1 MRRRT
6 NHPLDRIP
14 MKLRLKILL
23 LAAVPLLV
31 ALAAITV
38 AVYVQGLQL
47 AQREKQV
54 VESAWL
60 ASKESELRHYVSLAY
75 SAVAPLQATGDDEAT
90 RQKAL
95 ELLAQMEFGHD
106 GYFFVYDLQGKNL
119 MHPRQPELV
128 GQDLWNLRDTRGQ
141 AVIQNLLAAAR
152 QGGQQGEV
160 VHYLWEKPST
170 HQTVEKLGYVVVL
183 DRWGW
188 MLGTGIYLD
197 DVEQALVRIDAAAQ
211 ANIRSM
217 FAWVAGIAVVS
228 ILFVAACGLALNI
241 SDHRQSDAK
250 LRLMAQQVVRSQE
263 DERARLS
270 RELHDG
276 ISQVLVSI
284 KLSVEAARERLRQ
297 APPAEPQAHAHI
309 DKPLGGAL
317 DRLNTAVGEVRRIS
331 HNLRPTLLDDLGL
344 PAALEHLGREFA
356 IPSTDGAPP
365 LAVRLSTTGQPVK
378 LPDAYATALFRVT
391 QEALTNVIRHAH
403 ATRADMTLAY
413 SAHDLRLTITDDG
426 RGFDYAQVQE
436 DPRRGIGLRNMRER
450 LNALSGNLSFHSS
463 QQGTTLQAWLPLPPA
478 ALPPTAPPP
487 STSPA

>member
-1 MRRRT
+1 
-6 NHPLDRIP
+6 

-31 ALAAITV
+31 ALAAIAV

-75 SAVAPLQATGDDEAT
+75 SAVAPLQEAGDDEAA
-90 RQKAL
+90 RQRAL

-141 AVIQNLLAAAR
+141 AVIQNLLTAAR
-152 QGGQQGEV
+152 RGGQQGEV

-217 FAWVAGIAVVS
+217 FVWVAGIAAVA
-228 ILFVAACGLALNI
+228 ILGVAACGLALNI

-250 LRLMAQQVVRSQE
+250 LRLMAQQLVRSQE

-284 KLSVEAARERLRQ
+284 KLSLEAARERLRHSLPEQ
-297 APPAEPQAHAHI
+297 PQALAHI
-309 DKPLGGAL
+309 DRPLGGAL
-317 DRLNTAVGEVRRIS
+317 DRLNSAVGEVRRIS

-356 IPSTDGAPP
+356 IASADGAPP
-365 LAVRLSTTGQPVK
+365 LAVRLRTTGRPVK

-391 QEALTNVIRHAH
+391 QEALTNVLRHAG
-403 ATRADMTLAY
+403 ATRADMALAY
-413 SAHDLRLTITDDG
+413 SAHDLRLTISDDG
-426 RGFDYAQVQE
+426 RGFDFAEVQQ

-450 LNALSGNLSFHSS
+450 MSALSGNLTFHTNA
-463 QQGTTLQAWLPLPPA
+463 QGTTLQAWLPLPAPA
-478 ALPPTAPPP
+478 TPTA
-487 STSPA
+487 TTQA

>member
-1 MRRRT
+1 
-6 NHPLDRIP
+6 

-31 ALAAITV
+31 ALAAIAV

-75 SAVAPLQATGDDEAT
+75 SAVAPLQEAGDDEAA
-90 RQKAL
+90 RQRAL

-141 AVIQNLLAAAR
+141 AVIQNLLTAAR
-152 QGGQQGEV
+152 RGGQQGEV

-217 FAWVAGIAVVS
+217 FAWVAGIAAVA
-228 ILFVAACGLALNI
+228 ILGVAACGLALNI

-250 LRLMAQQVVRSQE
+250 LRLMAQQLVRSQE

-284 KLSVEAARERLRQ
+284 KLSLEAARERLRHSLPEQ
-297 APPAEPQAHAHI
+297 PQALAHI
-309 DKPLGGAL
+309 DRPLGGAL
-317 DRLNTAVGEVRRIS
+317 DRLNSAVGEVRRIS

-356 IPSTDGAPP
+356 IASADGAPP
-365 LAVRLSTTGQPVK
+365 LAVRLRTAGRPVK

-391 QEALTNVIRHAH
+391 QEALTNVLRHAG

-413 SAHDLRLTITDDG
+413 SAHDVRLTISDDG
-426 RGFDYAQVQE
+426 RGFDFAEVQQ

-450 LNALSGNLSFHSS
+450 MSALSGNLTFHTNA
-463 QQGTTLQAWLPLPPA
+463 QGTTLQAWLPLPAPA
-478 ALPPTAPPP
+478 TPTA
-487 STSPA
+487 TTHA

>member
-1 MRRRT
+1 
-6 NHPLDRIP
+6 

-75 SAVAPLQATGDDEAT
+75 SAVAPLQAAGDDEAT
-90 RQKAL
+90 RQQAL

-106 GYFFVYDLQGKNL
+106 GYFFVYDLHGKNL

-141 AVIQNLLAAAR
+141 AVIQNLLTAAR

-217 FAWVAGIAVVS
+217 FAWVAGIAAVS
-228 ILFVAACGLALNI
+228 ILGVAACGLALNI

-250 LRLMAQQVVRSQE
+250 LR
-263 DERARLS
+263 
-270 RELHDG
+270 
-276 ISQVLVSI
+276 
-284 KLSVEAARERLRQ
+284 
-297 APPAEPQAHAHI
+297 
-309 DKPLGGAL
+309 
-317 DRLNTAVGEVRRIS
+317 
-331 HNLRPTLLDDLGL
+331 
-344 PAALEHLGREFA
+344 
-356 IPSTDGAPP
+356 
-365 LAVRLSTTGQPVK
+365 
-378 LPDAYATALFRVT
+378 
-391 QEALTNVIRHAH
+391 
-403 ATRADMTLAY
+403 
-413 SAHDLRLTITDDG
+413 
-426 RGFDYAQVQE
+426 
-436 DPRRGIGLRNMRER
+436 
-450 LNALSGNLSFHSS
+450 
-463 QQGTTLQAWLPLPPA
+463 
-478 ALPPTAPPP
+478 
-487 STSPA
+487 